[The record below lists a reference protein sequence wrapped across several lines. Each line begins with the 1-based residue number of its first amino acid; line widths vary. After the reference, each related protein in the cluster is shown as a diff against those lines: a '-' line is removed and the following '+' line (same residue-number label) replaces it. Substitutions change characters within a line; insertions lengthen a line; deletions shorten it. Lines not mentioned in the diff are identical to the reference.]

1 MEKIQF
7 TLSQDGETVEFF
19 VLEQT
24 RINGID
30 YLLVTDS
37 EEEEATA
44 WIMKDLSKPEDAEAL
59 YVMVENEEELNYVAQ
74 IFAEELGED
83 ALLETE

>member
-1 MEKIQF
+1 MEKLQF
-7 TLSQDGETVEFF
+7 TLSDGESAEFY

-37 EEEEATA
+37 QEEEAQCY
-44 WIMKDLSKPEDAEAL
+44 IMKDVSAQADPEAV
-59 YVMVENEEELNYVAQ
+59 YVMVENEEELGYVANVFQ
-74 IFAEELGED
+74 EELE
-83 ALLETE
+83 EIEII